1 MGCCHSKE
9 YSDNKVTRYDGPDR
23 TKAPDAPKNP
33 ESRAEAPHYDSS
45 AMMPTVTVTRA
56 AVPDDFGK
64 KTLGVMRLAD
74 AAGSYAPESIGQ
86 YRVCHATSARNTLCL
101 GRSLRLLDI

>member
-9 YSDNKVTRYDGPDR
+9 YSDNKITRYDGPDR

-45 AMMPTVTVTRA
+45 AMMPTVTVILVLPFLT
-56 AVPDDFGK
+56 
-64 KTLGVMRLAD
+64 TLERRH
-74 AAGSYAPESIGQ
+74 SE
-86 YRVCHATSARNTLCL
+86 
-101 GRSLRLLDI
+101 